1 MKQMLQYSHKY
12 YMTFFAAFLLAALT
26 GCGSGKELV
35 SGWPEQAIS
44 VDGSTQDW
52 HGNLETV
59 KDENY
64 SIGFKNNDQNLY
76 LCFTTSDRDK
86 ISKIMRS
93 GLNVVFESAS
103 DAAKDYTIRFPLVNQ
118 GALREAVGSLGQDIL
133 QKEGIDFLYQELLEK
148 QSRFI
153 LIQKEFMNTID
164 AKNNEDIEVKAGT
177 SKELFVYEL
186 KVPLATAKSKFPIG
200 AIPGEKINIK
210 IETDPSR
217 VAFREGTSAGQSAAG
232 AQPTGGGRGGRGGG
246 GKGGGGNATN
256 ATDSDAGSRVNM
268 TEKFSTVFSVQLAK
282 ENRK

>member
-1 MKQMLQYSHKY
+1 MKQTLHYSRKCY
-12 YMTFFAAFLLAALT
+12 ITFLAAFLLAALT

-35 SGWPEQAIS
+35 SGWPEQAIK
-44 VDGSTQDW
+44 VDGSIQDW
-52 HGNLETV
+52 QGNLEIF

-64 SIGFKNNDQNLY
+64 SIGFKNNDRNLY

-86 ISKIMRS
+86 ISRIMHS
-93 GLNVVFESAS
+93 GLSVTFESAS
-103 DAAKDYTIRFPLVNQ
+103 DAANDYTIRFPLVNQ
-118 GALREAVGSLGQDIL
+118 GALREAVSSLGQDIL

-153 LIQKEFMNTID
+153 LLQKEFMNTID
-164 AKNNEDIEVKAGT
+164 AKNNEDIEVKTGT
-177 SKELFVYEL
+177 TKELFIYEL

-217 VAFREGTSAGQSAAG
+217 IAFREGTSAGQSVAG
-232 AQPTGGGRGGRGGG
+232 GQPTGGGRGGRGGS
-246 GKGGGGNATN
+246 KGGGGNATN
-256 ATDSDAGSRVNM
+256 TTDSDAGGRVNM
-268 TEKFSTVFSVQLAK
+268 TEKFSTSFSVQLVK

>member
-1 MKQMLQYSHKY
+1 MKQTLHSSLKY
-12 YMTFFAAFLLAALT
+12 YTPFLAALLLAVLT
-26 GCGSGKELV
+26 GCGSGKELI
-35 SGWPEQAIS
+35 SGWPEQAIT
-44 VDGSTQDW
+44 VDGSIQDW
-52 HGNLETV
+52 QGNLETF

-64 SIGFKNNDQNLY
+64 SIGFRNTDQDLY

-86 ISKIMRS
+86 ISKIMHS
-93 GLNVVFESAS
+93 GLSVAFESSS

-118 GALREAVGSLGQDIL
+118 GQLREAVGSLGQDIL

-148 QSRFI
+148 QPCFI
-153 LIQKEFMNTID
+153 LLQKEFMNTIE

-177 SKELFVYEL
+177 TKELFVYEL

-217 VAFREGTSAGQSAAG
+217 IAFREGTSAGHSVAA
-232 AQPTGGGRGGRGGG
+232 AQPASGGRGGRGGA
-246 GKGGGGNATN
+246 KGGGGTATN
-256 ATDSDAGSRVNM
+256 TSDSDTGGRVNM
-268 TEKFSTVFSVQLAK
+268 TEKFSTAFSVQLIK